1 MTKVMDV
8 GRNSQR
14 TPGKHKA
21 LLYIVQKVFF
31 AAAML
36 GAERIVSYEL
46 CAGDGEGD
54 FWNSTSPGI
63 VIGQAAEVIGTK
75 DLGEALVLLYER
87 KSSTYAKLI
96 TNLSKHL
103 GQPELTDGG
112 AMKFEYR
119 GVVVIA
125 YREDG
130 RNARVDFL
138 RKKDCVFVFNDPN
151 SIQGWAMRSTMA
163 AEVRKQGAWML
174 TTFSAIGFNACGD
187 KAWVPREI
195 REETWRGHL
204 QAVKDN
210 LSGHQDLILAA
221 IRNEAEQWAY
231 AVTPPKIWRNEIE
244 SLLRKAF
251 REEVGREMDVSW
263 WRVNQDGFIDM
274 EDSLILTKKE
284 RTDREE
290 GLFTMEE
297 LG

>member
-1 MTKVMDV
+1 MAKVMDV
-8 GRNSQR
+8 GRNSLR
-14 TPGKHKA
+14 TPGKHRA
-21 LLYIVQKVFF
+21 LLYVVQKVFF

-63 VIGQAAEVIGTK
+63 VIGQAADVIKKT
-75 DLGEALVLLYER
+75 DLNEALVLLYER
-87 KSSTYAKLI
+87 DRKTYLKLI
-96 TNLSKHL
+96 KNLSHHL
-103 GQPELTDGG
+103 GKPELTDGG
-112 AMKFEYR
+112 AMKFEHL
-119 GVVVIA
+119 GVTIIA
-125 YREDG
+125 YHGDG

-138 RKKDCVFVFNDPN
+138 TKNDCVFVFNDPN

-163 AEVRKQGAWML
+163 AEVRRQGAWML

-187 KAWVPREI
+187 KAWVPREV

-204 QAVKDN
+204 QSVKDA
-210 LSGHQDLILAA
+210 LAGHQDLILAA

-231 AVTPPKIWRNEIE
+231 AITPPKIWRNEIE

-251 REEVGREMDVSW
+251 REAVGREMDVSW

-274 EDSLILTKKE
+274 EDTLILTKKE
-284 RTDREE
+284 RMDREE

-297 LG
+297 LA